1 MRVDDIS
8 FVMESCA
15 CSRCPS
21 AVRGAELGAFC
32 HPSGAAKGAM
42 VEDKGCICPSC
53 QVTIARAAVG
63 NRHCVRPGPRS
74 GGSLLR

>member
-1 MRVDDIS
+1 MKVDDIS

-42 VEDKGCICPSC
+42 VEDRGCICSSC
-53 QVTIARAAVG
+53 QVTIAGLAEG
-63 NRHCVRPGPRS
+63 GRHCVRPGRGS
-74 GGSLLR
+74 GREVFR